1 MERIY
6 PVHRIETDGG
16 TILYNLRFNLEHRN
30 YLIYL
35 ISQGDRKWYLYRH
48 LIEEIKLQYSYPRLD
63 INVSKGLNHLLKSPF
78 CVHPK
83 TGKICIPF
91 NASAVDKFD
100 PDKVPTIMTLI
111 EEINAYDVKDK
122 AEEET
127 YELNKKRI
135 KDYKKTSL
143 NKSLHIFQEFLRHLE
158 AERREQR
165 LKGKSKRT
173 IIGKIISFYTILYN

>member
-1 MERIY
+1 MY
-6 PVHRIETDGG
+6 IE
-16 TILYNLRFNLEHRN
+16 I
-30 YLIYL
+30 IYL
-35 ISQGDRKWYLYRH
+35 FQGARKWYLYRH

-91 NASAVDKFD
+91 NANVVDKFV

-111 EEINAYDVKDK
+111 EEINAYDAKNK
-122 AEEET
+122 IEEET
-127 YELNKKRI
+127 YILNKKRI

-143 NKSLHIFQEFLRHLE
+143 NKSLYIFQEFLQNLE
-158 AERREQR
+158 IERREQR
-165 LKGKSKRT
+165 LKGKRKY
-173 IIGKIISFYTILYN
+173 ISILD

>member
-1 MERIY
+1 M
-6 PVHRIETDGG
+6 
-16 TILYNLRFNLEHRN
+16 
-30 YLIYL
+30 
-35 ISQGDRKWYLYRH
+35 
-48 LIEEIKLQYSYPRLD
+48 IEEIKLQYSYPRLD

-165 LKGKSKRT
+165 LKGKSKHT
-173 IIGKIISFYTILYN
+173 VISEIISFYTILYNFV